1 MYVYLFIYIYIR
13 KYVCM
18 YECMYDQIPR
28 DAGEFIIPILVP
40 YRVSACT
47 STQVTPQKL
56 GLPPWDGAKPQ
67 QVCAYVYISYNII
80 IFIDFFVFIK
90 IDVYRY
96 RYFYVQ
102 TDVYLSV
109 YIYTFYLYTKKTP
122 SKLSTLQL
130 LHISASSAICFSFLR
145 SKSNC
150 KALWDLSFYWKK
162 SCCCEALQLSV
173 ALFFRGKR

>member
-1 MYVYLFIYIYIR
+1 MYVYLYIYIR

-80 IFIDFFVFIK
+80 IFIDF
-90 IDVYRY
+90 
-96 RYFYVQ
+96 
-102 TDVYLSV
+102 LC
-109 YIYTFYLYTKKTP
+109 L
-122 SKLSTLQL
+122 
-130 LHISASSAICFSFLR
+130 
-145 SKSNC
+145 
-150 KALWDLSFYWKK
+150 
-162 SCCCEALQLSV
+162 
-173 ALFFRGKR
+173 